1 MPHILDVRLTRCFQ
15 YLLLLVVGILYADM
29 SAAQTLSKLGSKK
42 RGGGWGYT
50 APDVSGEL
58 EAMPVQWWYNWGNG
72 IPDPAAQAVTA
83 VTFILHVN
91 SELYMKLKCPRIFLI
106 CAMLTCPILCT
117 GKRDR
122 LRSHDIRE
130 LLRL

>member
-1 MPHILDVRLTRCFQ
+1 MPRTLNVRLTRCFQ
-15 YLLLLVVGILYADM
+15 CLVLLGILYADL
-29 SAAQTLSKLGSKK
+29 SATQTISKLGPKK

-50 APDVSGEL
+50 AQDVSGEL

-83 VTFILHVN
+83 VN
-91 SELYMKLKCPRIFLI
+91 SYFVFHTERYFRLLCPMVFLI
-106 CAMLTCPILCT
+106 RSLCPILCA
-117 GKRDR
+117 GKWDR
-122 LRSHDIRE
+122 LCSHDVWE